1 MLNGA
6 ESGEGDAA
14 VLMINGDIESFIT
27 GGSIDASDDM
37 SGLICVEKDVF
48 TGG

>member
-14 VLMINGDIESFIT
+14 VLINGDIESFIT

-37 SGLICVEKDVF
+37 TVLVFVEKDVF

>member
-6 ESGEGDAA
+6 ESGEGDDA
-14 VLMINGDIESFIT
+14 VLINGDFESFIT

-48 TGG
+48 TGV